1 MPTKPIIAMT
11 MGDFNGIGPEV
22 VLRSVVTPSIQHICT
37 PLLIGSLHV
46 FEWYARRLNIK
57 IILKE
62 IGPTPTRSQP
72 GIVPVIPLRQYEA
85 PNIQPGKLSN
95 IAGRYA
101 GEAIEKAAEL
111 SLKERVDGMVTAPV
125 SKEAMQQ
132 AGYDFPGQT
141 EMLATMAGSKNVAMM
156 LVAGTVRVGLVTVH
170 TPLKKVSQQISKKT
184 LLNKLTILNN
194 SLKKDFAIPAP
205 TIAVMGLNPH
215 AGEHGMIGTEEQRYI
230 IPAIQHA
237 RAKRIQAE
245 GPFPADGF
253 WGTHRYKMYD
263 AVLAMYHDQG
273 LIPLKMKGF
282 EIGVNFSAGLPIIR
296 TSPDHGTAFD
306 IAGKGIA
313 NPTSMKEAIKLA
325 VTIARNRK
333 D

>member
-1 MPTKPIIAMT
+1 
-11 MGDFNGIGPEV
+11 MGDFNGIGPEI
-22 VLRSVVTPSIQHICT
+22 VLRSIVAPSMSDICA
-37 PLLIGSLHV
+37 PVLVGSLHV
-46 FEWYARRLNIK
+46 YEWYARRLKINVNLVETESNLGRFHSGDVAVIAVRKFELPTIK
-57 IILKE
+57 
-62 IGPTPTRSQP
+62 P
-72 GIVPVIPLRQYEA
+72 GMVSGVAGQYA
-85 PNIQPGKLSN
+85 W
-95 IAGRYA
+95 
-101 GEAIEKAAEL
+101 EAIEKAAAL
-111 SLKERVDGMVTAPV
+111 SLNKTVDGMVTAPV
-125 SKEAMQQ
+125 SKEAMHA
-132 AGYDFPGQT
+132 AGYDLPGQT
-141 EMLATMAGSKNVAMM
+141 ELLARLSGSKTFGMM
-156 LVAGTVRVGLVTVH
+156 LVAGSMRVGLSTVH
-170 TPLKKVSQQISKKT
+170 TPLARVSRQISRSAILNR
-184 LLNKLTILNN
+184 LLFLNN
-194 SLKKDFAIPAP
+194 SLKKDFAIRRPR
-205 TIAVMGLNPH
+205 IAVMGLNPH